1 MNSQLGE
8 AERKLEEVEKEQE
21 ALIDL
26 FSEERIRRDKEEEKL
41 RKMLKVRAFQH
52 LWMNEWMNVDFSTPF
67 FS

>member
-52 LWMNEWMNVDFSTPF
+52 L
-67 FS
+67 